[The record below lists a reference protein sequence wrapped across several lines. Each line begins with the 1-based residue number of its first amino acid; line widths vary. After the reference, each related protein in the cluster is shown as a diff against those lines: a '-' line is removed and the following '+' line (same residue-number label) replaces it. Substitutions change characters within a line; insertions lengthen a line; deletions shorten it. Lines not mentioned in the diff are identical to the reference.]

1 MEFSKKLET
10 KDVRFGVVGLGY
22 VGLPLAVEFANEN
35 FKVTGID
42 IDESKVNKLKNG
54 KNYISDVNDDELK
67 RAVKNGYIKATTDFS
82 VIKDLDFISI
92 CVPTPLNKLKDP
104 DMSFIQNSMTEITK
118 YLHKD
123 LIIVLESTT
132 YPGTT
137 KEFLL
142 PILEKTGLKV
152 GKDIYLAFSPER
164 VDPGNKI
171 YKTKNTPKVL
181 GGITSKCTEYSKK
194 VYDQV
199 FDKVVPVSSAET
211 AEMTKLLENT
221 FRMINIGLVNEMVM
235 VCDKLGVDVWEV
247 IDAAATKPFGFMKFY
262 PGPGLGGHCIPIDPH
277 YLSWKMKSLNYK
289 TKFIDLAAE
298 INTAM
303 PEYVIQNVL
312 NGLNHHKKSINGS
325 SVLLIGMAYKKN
337 IEDLRE
343 SPSIDIYNL
352 LVEKGAK
359 VNYHDPYCP
368 IVKVDGNSE
377 LKSKKLT
384 EKLLQNS
391 DVVVITTDHSNID
404 YQFIVDNAKL
414 VVDTRNVTKKLKHT
428 KNEVLK
434 LGFLKGIKQWKNH

>member
-54 KNYISDVNDDELK
+54 ENYISDVNDDELK

-221 FRMINIGLVNEMVM
+221 FRMINIGLVNEMAM

-428 KNEVLK
+428 KNKVLK
-434 LGFLKGIKQWKNH
+434 LGFLKGIKQ

>member
-428 KNEVLK
+428 KNKVLK
-434 LGFLKGIKQWKNH
+434 LGFLKGIKQ

>member
-1 MEFSKKLET
+1 MEFSQKLET

-221 FRMINIGLVNEMVM
+221 FRMINIGLVNEMAM

-428 KNEVLK
+428 KNKVLK
-434 LGFLKGIKQWKNH
+434 LGFLKGIKQ

>member
-35 FKVTGID
+35 FKVIGID

-54 KNYISDVNDDELK
+54 ENYIGDVNDDELK

-104 DMSFIQNSMTEITK
+104 DMSFIQNSMTEIIK

-137 KEFLL
+137 REFML

-199 FDKVVPVSSAET
+199 FDKVVPVSSAVA

-221 FRMINIGLVNEMVM
+221 FRMINIGLVNEMAM

-303 PEYVIQNVL
+303 PEYVIQNVS

-368 IVKVDGNSE
+368 IVKVDGNGE

-428 KNEVLK
+428 KNKVLK
-434 LGFLKGIKQWKNH
+434 LGFSKGIKQ

>member
-54 KNYISDVNDDELK
+54 ENYISDVNDDELK

-123 LIIVLESTT
+123 LVIVLESTT

-142 PILEKTGLKV
+142 PILEETGLKV

-199 FDKVVPVSSAET
+199 FDKVVPVSSAVA

-221 FRMINIGLVNEMVM
+221 FRMINIGLVNEMAM

-289 TKFIDLAAE
+289 TRFIDLAAE

-303 PEYVIQNVL
+303 PEYVIQNVS

-377 LKSKKLT
+377 LKTKKMT
-384 EKLLQNS
+384 TQLLHNS

-428 KNEVLK
+428 KNKVLK
-434 LGFLKGIKQWKNH
+434 LGFLKGIKQ

>member
-303 PEYVIQNVL
+303 PEYVIQNVS
-312 NGLNHHKKSINGS
+312 NGLNYHKKSINGS

-428 KNEVLK
+428 KNKVLK
-434 LGFLKGIKQWKNH
+434 LGFLKGIKQ

>member
-54 KNYISDVNDDELK
+54 ENYISDVNDDELK

-303 PEYVIQNVL
+303 PEYVIQNVS

-434 LGFLKGIKQWKNH
+434 LGFLKGIKQ

>member
-289 TKFIDLAAE
+289 IRFIDLAAE

>member
-221 FRMINIGLVNEMVM
+221 FRMINIGLVNEMAM

-303 PEYVIQNVL
+303 PEYVIQNVS

-428 KNEVLK
+428 KNKVLK
-434 LGFLKGIKQWKNH
+434 LGFLKGIKQ

>member
-289 TKFIDLAAE
+289 IRFIDLAAE

-303 PEYVIQNVL
+303 PEYVIQNVS

-384 EKLLQNS
+384 EKLLRNS

>member
-221 FRMINIGLVNEMVM
+221 FRMINIGLVNEMAM

-434 LGFLKGIKQWKNH
+434 LGFLKGIKQ

>member
-54 KNYISDVNDDELK
+54 ENYISDVNDDELK

-221 FRMINIGLVNEMVM
+221 FRMINIGLVNEMAM

-303 PEYVIQNVL
+303 PEYVIQNVS

-434 LGFLKGIKQWKNH
+434 LGFLKGIKQ

>member
-221 FRMINIGLVNEMVM
+221 FRMINIGLVNEMAM

-303 PEYVIQNVL
+303 PEYVIQNVS

>member
-54 KNYISDVNDDELK
+54 ENYISDVNDDELK

-221 FRMINIGLVNEMVM
+221 FRMINIGLVNEMAM

-303 PEYVIQNVL
+303 PEYVIQNVS

>member
-221 FRMINIGLVNEMVM
+221 FRMINIGLVNEMAM

-428 KNEVLK
+428 KNKVLK
-434 LGFLKGIKQWKNH
+434 LGFLKGIKQ

>member
-1 MEFSKKLET
+1 MEFSQKLET

-42 IDESKVNKLKNG
+42 IDENKVNKLKNG
-54 KNYISDVNDDELK
+54 ENYISDVNDDELK

-221 FRMINIGLVNEMVM
+221 FRMINIGLVNEMAM

-303 PEYVIQNVL
+303 PEYVIQNVS

-368 IVKVDGNSE
+368 IVKVDGNSK

-384 EKLLQNS
+384 EKLLRNS

>member
-289 TKFIDLAAE
+289 IRFIDLAAE

-303 PEYVIQNVL
+303 PEYVIQNVS

-428 KNEVLK
+428 KNKVLK

>member
-54 KNYISDVNDDELK
+54 ENYISDVNDDELK

-221 FRMINIGLVNEMVM
+221 FRMINIGLVNEMAM

-289 TKFIDLAAE
+289 IRFIDLAAE

-303 PEYVIQNVL
+303 PEYVIQNVS